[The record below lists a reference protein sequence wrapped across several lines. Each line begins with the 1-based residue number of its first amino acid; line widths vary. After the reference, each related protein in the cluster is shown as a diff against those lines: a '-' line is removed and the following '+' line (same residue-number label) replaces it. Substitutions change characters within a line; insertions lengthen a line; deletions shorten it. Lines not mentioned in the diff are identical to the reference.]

1 MGQIDML
8 IHPHDWRVLVV
19 EDQDDSVQVVSQI
32 LEHYGIEV
40 HVAGNGRECLE
51 MLPGVRPTLVITDL
65 AMPEMDGWQMLSEL
79 RSHPKTADLI
89 VVAIT
94 AFHSVNVAEDALA
107 AGFDAY
113 FAKPI
118 AAASFVDELAALVDQ
133 LS

>member
-1 MGQIDML
+1 MATHPYDWQI
-8 IHPHDWRVLVV
+8 LVV

-40 HVAGNGRECLE
+40 HVARNGQECLD
-51 MLPGVRPTLVITDL
+51 MLPTIQPTLVITDL
-65 AMPEMDGWQMLSEL
+65 AMPEMDGWQMLTQL
-79 RSHPKTADLI
+79 RSQPETADLI

-94 AFHSVNVAEDALA
+94 AYHSVNVAEDALA

-118 AAASFVDELAALVDQ
+118 AAASFVDELAALVGQ

>member
-1 MGQIDML
+1 MPTHPYDWQI
-8 IHPHDWRVLVV
+8 LVV

-40 HVAGNGRECLE
+40 HVARNGQECLD
-51 MLPGVRPTLVITDL
+51 MLPTIQPTLVITDL
-65 AMPEMDGWQMLSEL
+65 AMPEMDGWQMLNKL
-79 RSHPKTADLI
+79 RSQPETADLI

-94 AFHSVNVAEDALA
+94 AYHSVNVAEDALA

-118 AAASFVDELAALVDQ
+118 AAASFVDELAELVGQ